1 MSQIE
6 LMLER
11 FFSKNPDVREAR
23 NKGLIN
29 RRALARYIAE
39 HEKIPVKQSEALIM
53 ALRRY
58 PQESSKS
65 KDIAA
70 LVKNMRTSAKDD
82 IAIISLKNS
91 DAVLE
96 KLAHAVKSI
105 NHTTSE
111 TFKIVQSALSIKIF
125 ADKVRLKQ
133 IKELFD
139 AKEIIEV
146 RDNIAEIDVIFPH
159 EAIDTRGIVSY
170 VSAELAMNKINVV
183 ELLTSTPELLIYVDN
198 SDLLRTYEVVKL
210 L

>member
-6 LMLER
+6 LTLER

-39 HEKIPVKQSEALIM
+39 HEKLPIRQSEALIM
-53 ALRRY
+53 ALRRH
-58 PQESSKS
+58 PQESPKS
-65 KDIAA
+65 KDFAA
-70 LVKNMRTSAKDD
+70 LVKNMRTSAKDN
-82 IAIISLKNS
+82 IAIICLKNS
-91 DAVLE
+91 EAVLE

-105 NHTTSE
+105 NHTPGE
-111 TFKIVQSALSIKIF
+111 TFKIVQSSLSIKIF
-125 ADKVRLKQ
+125 LDKSRAKQ

-139 AKEIIEV
+139 AKEVIEA

-159 EAIDTRGIVSY
+159 DAIETRGIVSY
-170 VSAELAMNKINVV
+170 VSAKLSMNRINVV

-198 SDLLRTYEVVKL
+198 ADLLATYEVVKSL
-210 L
+210 